1 MLHILI
7 LHAAEYEDWQFSVK
21 SLFWSLVSVSVG
33 FPESFSHT
41 SYGPKSYLHSRCTSL
56 VEIWKVWSLKE
67 HFQYISIN
75 PHFVLW
81 PWSAAFN
88 LYLPY
93 NLGLSVCSLL
103 CRNLLILDIR
113 KWRLIYYTLRDCKI
127 LIYHTYYCW
136 LIFAAGCMRV
146 LLGLWRLILRWH
158 WRLCFMLN
166 NNTYC

>member
-1 MLHILI
+1 MLHILS

-21 SLFWSLVSVSVG
+21 SLFWSLVLVSVS

-41 SYGPKSYLHSRCTSL
+41 SYGPKSYQHSRCTSL
-56 VEIWKVWSLKE
+56 VEIWKVWSMKE

-103 CRNLLILDIR
+103 CRNLLVLDIR

-127 LIYHTYYCW
+127 LIYHTYIAALETACW
-136 LIFAAGCMRV
+136 WLLSNWGAAWTLTFV
-146 LLGLWRLILRWH
+146 E
-158 WRLCFMLN
+158 FFFVEE
-166 NNTYC
+166 